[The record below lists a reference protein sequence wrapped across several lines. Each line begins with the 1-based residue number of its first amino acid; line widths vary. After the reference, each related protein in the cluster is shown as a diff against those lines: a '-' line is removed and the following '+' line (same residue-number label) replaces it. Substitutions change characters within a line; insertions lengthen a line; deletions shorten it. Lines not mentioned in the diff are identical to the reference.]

1 MTHENARRSVSR
13 LWLRA
18 FAGIVAVLVAAVPAS
33 AIPVSE
39 EYSAGAF
46 SQSVNGRSPLRAF
59 ATGLGVYE
67 LDTALKGVRVWQRG
81 GQGLEMLRPV
91 GETEFRPFT
100 TRQIE
105 LSPAGGRPQRFMG
118 IDAAGDGIAF
128 KQPVGLDLVPN
139 GNKARIAVLSVGEYI
154 NQGLNQYS
162 PSIQVYDVEE
172 TEADGR
178 LSSVKL
184 TLDGEFDNAF
194 YTTTNGMTQVLDRIY
209 SYPDVLVT
217 TNYFSDGSIASVTT
231 NNFMTCTTNL
241 IERTVFTNW
250 VLVLHGMPDLETQ
263 TNIVSQTGL
272 ETPLFI
278 DESDTSLFIPGFEYT
293 IVRSYDW
300 YDVTTNFYS
309 FTNYVWKYSITTNAS
324 YLSGATDVAFLGSA
338 GLVASITSEDF
349 QAVHSGFLV
358 FGTDPSA
365 KAKIFPA
372 GDLDKAIQGIA
383 VDQKTGDIYA
393 AVPDMAAVFRYPSPG
408 GTPAS
413 WTSLADRTAVAH
425 DDFVAGVTNFP
436 GAALGLLSNPA
447 DVSVWY
453 PDSDGPI
460 LLVAD
465 TANGRVQAFDPKS
478 LSWTATNWL
487 GRKVACRPDGSPFD
501 EEILPFVSTNASGAV
516 VTNFYRLETTAFP
529 LFTAG
534 ETGPVSS
541 DPLTGPRGVA
551 GKDGESVFSIADT
564 AAHRVRL
571 YGVDLSQVGSDEIL
585 SLFVRWPSVDGPW
598 PALSYRDMAVAN
610 GSGGTSV
617 VFLDTPHTNALGT
630 APLLVQEIDGY
641 EYELHFAVAPARTA
655 RTFTLAVANGNG
667 VVAPARESC
676 TLPAGATEGV
686 LTFTAEDGIVTFE
699 ESVSWR
705 DRYGNWAEEGSAGA
719 VRAVTN
725 VWATT
730 PAYTLSLSSGGGY
743 STNATLAVANV
754 DPVITN
760 AVFSGRLVMTMSGPV
775 LYVQGMHV
783 DARDWVA
790 ADEGLRYLWWATTN
804 VNWGLNN
811 LAWAV
816 TNNDWAGSASSSWS
830 EGPAFEAVQN
840 TTASAATGTETG
852 GPVTNRIELMVQ
864 TGRDARLPYGYDED
878 GILSTTDR
886 NNAPFLVVCTVL
898 DKDGGAAIITFP
910 TAPDTSGTADIWS
923 YGEGGGGGGG
933 GESTAVYAVVFT
945 DVSGTNVT
953 FLVSLAE
960 GEPAAYDT
968 VTLQSSTTL
977 EGAADPASGN
987 WTKLRQYK
995 VGTMSLP
1002 ATINLTPAGTGN
1014 VRFYR
1019 VVQP

>member
-18 FAGIVAVLVAAVPAS
+18 FAGIVSVLAA
-33 AIPVSE
+33 AIPSAASEGVVSTNLN
-39 EYSAGAF
+39 AMGAF
-46 SQSVNGRSPLRAF
+46 SQEVNGRSPLRTF
-59 ATGLGVYE
+59 ATELGVYE

-81 GQGLEMLRPV
+81 GQGLELLRPAGGTTFV
-91 GETEFRPFT
+91 PYT

-105 LSPAGGRPQRFMG
+105 IAPAGSRPQRFLG
-118 IDAAGDGIAF
+118 VDAAGDGIAF
-128 KQPVGLDLVPN
+128 KQPVGLDRHPTQD
-139 GNKARIAVLSVGEYI
+139 KIAVLSVGEYI
-154 NQGLNQYS
+154 NRGLNQYS
-162 PSIQVYDVEE
+162 PSIQVYDIAEGGE
-172 TEADGR
+172 NGT
-178 LSSVKL
+178 LSTVDITFDK
-184 TLDGEFDNAF
+184 EYDNAF
-194 YTTTNGMTQVLDRIY
+194 YTTTNGMVQLIDRIY

-217 TNYFSDGSIASVTT
+217 TNYFSNGTIASVTT
-231 NNFMTCTTNL
+231 NTFMTCTSNL

-250 VLVLHGMPDLETQ
+250 VYVLEVTPEIQTQ
-263 TNIVSQTGL
+263 TNLVSQTGL
-272 ETPLFI
+272 EDPLFI
-278 DESDTSLFIPGFEYT
+278 NESDTSQFYKGFEFT
-293 IVRSYDW
+293 ILRTYDW
-300 YDVTTNFYS
+300 YSVTTNFYS

-324 YLSGATDVAFLGSA
+324 YLSGATDVAFLNDG
-338 GLVASITSEDF
+338 GLVASITADDF
-349 QAVHSGFLV
+349 QSVRSGFLV
-358 FGTDPSA
+358 FGSDPSTP
-365 KAKIFPA
+365 AKIFQI
-372 GDLDKAIQGIA
+372 GDLDRAVKGIA
-383 VDQKTGDIYA
+383 VDKDTGDIYA
-393 AVPDMAAVFRYPSPG
+393 AVPDMAAVFRYKAPSG
-408 GTPAS
+408 G
-413 WTSLADRTAVAH
+413 WTSASPEPVFH
-425 DDFVAGVTNFP
+425 DDFVAGVTNSP
-436 GAALGLLSNPA
+436 GTGFGLLSNPSG
-447 DVSVWY
+447 VSVWY

-465 TANGRVQAFDPKS
+465 TANGRVQAFDPNS

-610 GSGGTSV
+610 GSGGTPV

-667 VVAPARESC
+667 VVAPARASC

-730 PAYTLSLSSGGGY
+730 PAYTLSLSSGGY

-754 DPVITN
+754 DPLITN

-804 VNWGLNN
+804 INWGLNN

-830 EGPAFEAVQN
+830 EGPSFEAVQN
-840 TTASAATGTETG
+840 TTASAATGSETG

-864 TGRDARLPYGYDED
+864 TGRDARLPYDYDED

-923 YGEGGGGGGG
+923 YGEGGGGGGGG